1 MTINDFK
8 SINLIHRFL
17 HKKYLSYVLQ
27 LVIIGYLLYQISQ
40 IGIKNFITSIPI
52 NPLFYIIY
60 LLIYI
65 SLPFL
70 EYIIYS
76 KKWRLYDFGLIKTLF
91 NKKVLNTDVIGY
103 SGEVY
108 LYIWAKD
115 ILKKDKQDLFIFI
128 KDNNIISSLSS
139 WFISIIL
146 LFLFFMYGYINLKYI
161 LYNIENKI
169 LILVLICISFL
180 ILFIIIFYSKSRI
193 LNLKPLEGIW
203 LFIMHSI
210 RILVINILQIIQW
223 SLIIPEIDLTVWFT
237 YTAIQII
244 ISRIPFIPSLDALF
258 TNIVL
263 ELSDQLMTSP
273 DLIIGM
279 LSINIVFNRFLN
291 IIVYAFNFNT
301 KKN

>member
-8 SINLIHRFL
+8 LTNLIHRFPQ
-17 HKKYLSYVLQ
+17 KKYLSYVLQ
-27 LVIIGYLLYQISQ
+27 IVIIGYLLYQISQ

-60 LLIYI
+60 LIIYI
-65 SLPFL
+65 SLPL
-70 EYIIYS
+70 LDYIIYS
-76 KKWRLYDFGLIKTLF
+76 KKWHISDISLIKILF

-103 SGEVY
+103 SGEVF

-115 ILKKDKQDLFIFI
+115 KIKKDKSDLIIFI

-139 WFISIIL
+139 WFISATL
-146 LFLFFMYGYINLKYI
+146 LFLFIIYGHVNIDYI
-161 LYNIENKI
+161 LAVIEKKI
-169 LILVLICISFL
+169 LILLLILVFFI
-180 ILFIIIFYSKSRI
+180 ILFITVFNFKDRI
-193 LNLKPLEGIW
+193 LDLKPLEGIW
-203 LFIMHSI
+203 LFVMHSI

-223 SLIIPEIDLTVWFT
+223 SIIIPEIDLSVWFT
-237 YTAIQII
+237 YSAIQII

-279 LSINIVFNRFLN
+279 LSINIVFNRLLN
-291 IIVYAFNFNT
+291 FTIYAFNFNT

>member
-1 MTINDFK
+1 MTINDSK
-8 SINLIHRFL
+8 LKNLIHRFL

-27 LVIIGYLLYQISQ
+27 IVILGYLLYQISQ

-76 KKWRLYDFGLIKTLF
+76 KKWRLFDISLIKTLF

-103 SGEVY
+103 SGEVF
-108 LYIWAKD
+108 LYVWAKD
-115 ILKKDKQDLFIFI
+115 KLIKDKSDLIVFI

-139 WFISIIL
+139 WVISTTL
-146 LFLFFMYGYINLKYI
+146 LFLFFVYGYINIEYI
-161 LYNIENKI
+161 LYNIEKKI
-169 LILVLICISFL
+169 LILALIFISFL
-180 ILFIIIFYSKSRI
+180 ILLIIIFYSKGRI

-223 SLIIPEIDLTVWFT
+223 SLIIPEIDLSVWFT
-237 YTAIQII
+237 YSAIQII

-279 LSINIVFNRFLN
+279 LSINVVFNRLLN
-291 IIVYAFNFNT
+291 FIVYAFNFNT